1 MAPRKN
7 KKVAQETP
15 SVVKI
20 EPPLGR
26 FIKSEDLHEVDST
39 NVMLSVDMKRIKN
52 DDLGI
57 VILQDGQ
64 KIFPYQIM
72 TRLMVG
78 WETVGM
84 ISSVSFNVSAKTG
97 NMPEMV
103 VRFLEDATPQDLEI
117 IMKDEATVASIKK
130 NVDMLKAYPF
140 ITVESP
146 LKNLCHF
153 NNYEMLILD
162 AVNQMLLVHLV

>member
-7 KKVAQETP
+7 KKVPEALTA
-15 SVVKI
+15 VKI
-20 EPPLGR
+20 DPPLAR

-39 NVMLSVDMKRIKN
+39 SVMLSVDLKRIKN
-52 DDLGI
+52 DDLAN
-57 VILQDGQ
+57 VLLQDGQ
-64 KIFPYQIM
+64 KIFPYQVM

-78 WETVGM
+78 WETVEM

-97 NMPEMV
+97 NMPELV
-103 VRFLEDATPQDLEI
+103 VRFLEDATPQDLEV
-117 IMKDEATVASIKK
+117 IMKDEVTVANLKK

-146 LKNLCHF
+146 LKNLW
-153 NNYEMLILD
+153 L
-162 AVNQMLLVHLV
+162 

>member
-7 KKVAQETP
+7 KKVVQEK
-15 SVVKI
+15 SIVLNVD
-20 EPPLGR
+20 EPAAR
-26 FIKSEDLHEVDST
+26 FVRSEDLHEVDST
-39 NVMLSVDMKRIKN
+39 NVMLSVDLKRMKNN
-52 DDLGI
+52 DLEN
-57 VILQDGQ
+57 VLLQEGQ

-78 WETVGM
+78 WETVEM
-84 ISSVSFNVSAKTG
+84 ISSVSFNISAKTG
-97 NMPEMV
+97 NMPEMI

-117 IMKDEATVASIKK
+117 IMKDEATVANLKK

-146 LKNLCHF
+146 LKNLW
-153 NNYEMLILD
+153 L
-162 AVNQMLLVHLV
+162 